1 MSKALIILK
10 REYLTRIQKK
20 SFIIM
25 TFLFPVLMIG
35 FMAVPAWLMSRES
48 TDERTI
54 AVFDESGL
62 FDSKISGTEYT
73 RINFI
78 EKGEFE
84 SLRNNINDSPFYAI
98 LYLPKDI
105 MKSSNAE
112 LFSKVQV
119 TMDIES
125 MLRRQIENTL
135 ETIKK
140 QVIIDELGVPDLE
153 KKLAATRTRINL
165 STQKID
171 TSGQVVET
179 SSGAS
184 MAIGYVAGFLIYM
197 FMFMYGS
204 MVMQGVMEEKTTRI
218 AEVIISSVKPHQLMF
233 GKIIGVGLVGLTQ
246 IAIWIFL
253 VAVFMSGVSSFS
265 SDSSGMSTGDMTE
278 IIGEMTS
285 TIGSIDIPLVVGG
298 FLFFFIAGFLF
309 YSALMGAMGAA
320 VDTPEETQQFMMPL
334 TLPLILAIVIL
345 FPVMKD
351 PESSLAF
358 WTSII
363 PFTSPVIMIARIP
376 FGVPVWELLLSMG
389 IMIVSI
395 FVVIRMAAKIYRIGI
410 LMYGK
415 KVNYKEIVKWLRYKN

>member
-1 MSKALIILK
+1 MNKSLIILK
-10 REYLTRIQKK
+10 REYLTRIRKK

-25 TFLFPVLMIG
+25 TFLFPVLMVSI
-35 FMAVPAWLMSRES
+35 MAVPTWLMSRES
-48 TDERTI
+48 TDERII

-73 RINFI
+73 HINFI
-78 EKGEFE
+78 EKGKFE

-119 TMDIES
+119 TMDIEN
-125 MLRRQIENTL
+125 MLRRQIETTL

-153 KKLAATRTRINL
+153 KKLNATRTRINL

-171 TSGQVVET
+171 TSGQAVET

-204 MVMQGVMEEKTTRI
+204 MVMQGVMEEKTSRI
-218 AEVIISSVKPHQLMF
+218 AEVIISSAKPHQLMF

-246 IAIWIFL
+246 LAIWIVL
-253 VAVFMSGVSSFS
+253 VAVFMSGMGSFS
-265 SDSSGMSTGDMTE
+265 SDSSGMPT
-278 IIGEMTS
+278 GEMDKVIEGMTS
-285 TIGSIDIPLVVGG
+285 SIASINIPLVVGC
-298 FLFFFIAGFLF
+298 FLFFFITGFLF

-334 TLPLILAIVIL
+334 TLPLILAIIIL

-351 PESSLAF
+351 PEGSLAF
-358 WTSII
+358 WSSII
-363 PFTSPVIMIARIP
+363 PFTSPIIMIARVP
-376 FGVPVWELLLSMG
+376 FGVPLWELLLSMVV
-389 IMIVSI
+389 MLASI
-395 FVVIRMAAKIYRIGI
+395 YVVIRIAAKIYRTGI

-415 KVNYKEIVKWLRYKN
+415 KVNYKEIAKWLRYKN